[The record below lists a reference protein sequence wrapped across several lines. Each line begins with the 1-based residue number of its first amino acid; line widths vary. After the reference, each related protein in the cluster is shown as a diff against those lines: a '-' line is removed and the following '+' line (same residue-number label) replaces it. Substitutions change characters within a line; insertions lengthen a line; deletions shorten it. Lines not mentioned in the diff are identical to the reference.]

1 MLHQELQGVNYY
13 ELVSEWVSE
22 WVSVKNNI
30 YGTNSIFNRWKFI
43 AGITQ
48 EKQIISFISIVV
60 P

>member
-13 ELVSEWVSE
+13 AWVSEWVSEWVGLGGWVSE

-30 YGTNSIFNRWKFI
+30 YGTNNIFNRWKFI

-48 EKQIISFISIVV
+48 EK
-60 P
+60 